1 MHALPCAARGVA
13 PHATPRRLRGRAPA
27 ALPALRSRPAARPRR
42 AAVGARASLVPPA
55 VGAVA
60 APPAPAA
67 ADKSSAL
74 RTGLGDFGEVPT
86 ALLPHLLRLADIRAA
101 AAATPAGATLSAE
114 VPTLSE
120 AAAGIRVWGSALE
133 IGVLPTEQAFA
144 NAAEHGGAVPFLPRE
159 PLRSR
164 LVATVAALGI
174 TEFTPR
180 YAALRAALLVTIA
193 RAAVTYAALRRKALA
208 GETEEE
214 AAGANDGS
222 APALDYKQTEGY
234 KRWAAAQQATAR
246 AAADAAAKAAED
258 AGGALISDGTGGAYA
273 AAAAAWSGD
282 PDAAAL
288 ADKVAD
294 AVRKEWAPAAA
305 ALRRAGAAFAGLDEV
320 LGGSRGTFDVADPT
334 WSRKGWGELERHRR
348 TLEDCKELRDLVR
361 RLGRGAG
368 WGPLRLSPTQRFD
381 EKARDGLLRD
391 PLEAAETR
399 SLTRGGDISMMLP
412 AEASLFAKGRSL
424 RVARLLF
431 HARRAERALLS
442 YARDGWAV
450 LPASD
455 VAPWIREVR
464 PTAERGPILLC
475 LDSSGSMRGAREAVA
490 KALALECMRAARVQ
504 ERGCYC
510 FAFSGPA
517 VIEEIEL
524 ASDPAGLAR
533 LFAFLERPFNGGS
546 DLNAPLAACVGRL
559 ATAEWSNSDILIVS
573 DGELRQP
580 SEDVLRKIGGA
591 KEALGLRIHGL
602 QLPVNA
608 VIGHAAAERDTGAL
622 RARPCAVGC

>member
-1 MHALPCAARGVA
+1 VWA
-13 PHATPRRLRGRAPA
+13 A
-27 ALPALRSRPAARPRR
+27 AL
-42 AAVGARASLVPPA
+42 
-55 VGAVA
+55 
-60 APPAPAA
+60 
-67 ADKSSAL
+67 
-74 RTGLGDFGEVPT
+74 EV
-86 ALLPHLLRLADIRAA
+86 
-101 AAATPAGATLSAE
+101 
-114 VPTLSE
+114 
-120 AAAGIRVWGSALE
+120 
-133 IGVLPTEQAFA
+133 GVLPTEDAFA
-144 NAAEHGGAVPFLPRE
+144 AAVHAAAAPHGAPPPPPPFLPRE

-164 LVATVAALGI
+164 LVATVAALGV

-180 YAALRAALLVTIA
+180 YAALRAQLLLTIA
-193 RAAVTYAALRRKALA
+193 KAAVSYAAQRRKQLA
-208 GETEEE
+208 GEPLEAAE
-214 AAGANDGS
+214 AAGGGEGQ
-222 APALDYKQTEGY
+222 PALDYKQTEGY
-234 KRWAAAQQATAR
+234 KRWAAAQAAAAQATA
-246 AAADAAAKAAED
+246 AAAAAAAEE
-258 AGGALISDGTGGAYA
+258 AGGALITDSGPALPQVAAWNGDPEA
-273 AAAAAWSGD
+273 AAVA
-282 PDAAAL
+282 DA
-288 ADKVAD
+288 VCD

-320 LGGSRGTFDVADPT
+320 LGGARGSFNVADPT
-334 WSRKGWGELERHRR
+334 WTRKGWGELERHRR
-348 TLEDCKELRDLVR
+348 TLEECKELRDLVR

-381 EKARDGLLRD
+381 DKARDGLLRS

-412 AEASLFAKGRSL
+412 AEASLFAKGRTL

-504 ERGCYC
+504 ERGCFC

-517 VIEEIEL
+517 VVEEIEL

-559 ATAEWSNSDILIVS
+559 ATAEWANSDILIVS

-580 SEDVLRKIGGA
+580 GADVIKKINGA

-602 QLPVNA
+602 QLPVNQA
-608 VIGHAAAERDTGAL
+608 IGHAAAERDTGVLTELCACRMRGGKEEVLLQTFASWDALEEDVFGMEEMITTSAVSRGARTRACAAPHALHRARVLRAALTRVRAAARLRRAGKAREAFREAEAL
-622 RARPCAVGC
+622 RMQARAAPALHALLCCVCHHCASC